1 MSLAE
6 DLLNSLPEDQ
16 PAVTSADPAIEP
28 HIVINADKTLTI
40 PEELKRILVQ
50 HEHNIETVT
59 FDCPRYWDDHDL
71 SQMSLRIV
79 FQRSDGHGEPHP
91 VENLRIDE
99 SNDRMIHF
107 DWTISENTTLVSG
120 NVKIT
125 VCAKLTNAEG
135 VSERE
140 WRTIPNQDLFV
151 NEGMDCSGDEIVERN
166 PDVIE
171 HILAELD
178 DLKNAA
184 PANPDSGQNAAVLEP
199 AEDDMPILYFGGPLA
214 QTKDDIIM
222 PFEYRSKTA
231 THKGYMKTK
240 AAGNSSMAFP
250 KKNQNVKFYKD
261 AACEEKLKISFKGW
275 PKTHKY
281 RVNANWIDITH
292 SRNIVTCRLW
302 ADTVRS
308 RPDFDQLP
316 ELLRTSPNL
325 GTIDGFPILVYADG
339 VYQGRYTLNIPK
351 DAYMANMDDELPEH
365 CILYAENYDSG
376 WFRAYANI
384 DGTDWS
390 DEVHDVVPDSIRT
403 RWNEVIGFVMNSSDD
418 EFRANL
424 HQYFDVTSNIDY
436 LCVGLASCDY
446 DGFGKNQQYLTYDG
460 QLWYANYYD
469 KDSTWLL
476 MYTGQGFL
484 SADYL
489 NFLREDGN
497 LLYGRLSNIFI
508 QEIQARWPVLRR
520 GPLSFE
526 NIVTRFEEFIRIC
539 PPHIVA
545 EDYAE
550 TTGGGAFTEI
560 PSKATNNIQQIR
572 AAVKARLA
580 FCDEFIA
587 NLEPFVPVPCTG
599 ITLDKTAL
607 TFDTLT
613 TQTLTATIMPEGCT
627 EAVVWESDNEEVAT
641 VKNGVVTP
649 VGNGSATITVR
660 CGEQS
665 ATCAITV
672 SGVMGNIMSGVTW
685 SLGSI
690 QDGGGIAASTNTVVT
705 SPFDISDYAGQSVIV
720 AYSDYTTY
728 HQRVAFYDNDGAYVG
743 GIDMEQALSNKDE
756 FRTVHKDAATMRI
769 MMTKKDGAT
778 VRLQTASETEDIGF
792 AALEK
797 IPGNL
802 NTSTGEIGAQKY
814 NDVVCYVPVVPGERY
829 IVKKAFGSGATYDA
843 DKRFVADAVV
853 RNVGCSLFECPEGVA
868 YLAVNGNN
876 AAMTVERIAA
886 KTTIGSSTLSGL

>member
-1 MSLAE
+1 MVKPNGYIQGH
-6 DLLNSLPEDQ
+6 DGLPLELVD
-16 PAVTSADPAIEP
+16 AVARQQ
-28 HIVINADKTLTI
+28 
-40 PEELKRILVQ
+40 LKGKLDAPSGVKPGEYLMVQ
-50 HEHNIETVT
+50 SIG
-59 FDCPRYWDDHDL
+59 P
-71 SQMSLRIV
+71 
-79 FQRSDGHGEPHP
+79 DGAVVLEG
-91 VENLRIDE
+91 
-99 SNDRMIHF
+99 
-107 DWTISENTTLVSG
+107 
-120 NVKIT
+120 
-125 VCAKLTNAEG
+125 AEG
-135 VSERE
+135 
-140 WRTIPNQDLFV
+140 PG
-151 NEGMDCSGDEIVERN
+151 EG
-166 PDVIE
+166 
-171 HILAELD
+171 
-178 DLKNAA
+178 
-184 PANPDSGQNAAVLEP
+184 SGQNVAQVEP
-199 AEDDMPILYFGGPLA
+199 MEDDIPILYFGGPLA
-214 QTKDDIIM
+214 QTKDDVVM

-325 GTIDGFPILVYADG
+325 GTIDGFPVLVYADG

-351 DAYMANMDDELPEH
+351 DAYMASMDDELPEH

-384 DGTDWS
+384 DGKDWS

-403 RWNEVIGFVMNSSDD
+403 RWNEVIGFVQNSSDD
-418 EFRANL
+418 EFLANL
-424 HQYFDVTSNIDY
+424 HQYFDVTSLVDY

-460 QLWYANYYD
+460 QRWYANYYD

-484 SADYL
+484 AADYL

-508 QEIQARWPVLRR
+508 PEIQARWPALRS

-526 NIVTRFEEFIRIC
+526 NIVSRFERFIRIC

-545 EDYAE
+545 EDYAT

-560 PSKATNNIQQIR
+560 PSKNTNNIQQIR

-580 FCDEFIA
+580 FCDDFIA
-587 NLEPFVPVPCTG
+587 NLEPFIPVPCTG

-607 TFDTLT
+607 TFDKLT

-672 SGVMGNIMSGVTW
+672 RGVTGNIMSGVTW

-690 QDGGGIAASTNTVVT
+690 EDDGTIGTSTNTIVT
-705 SPFDISDYAGQSVIV
+705 DMFDVSDYAGQPLYVE
-720 AYSDYTTY
+720 YSKYVTY
-728 HQRVAFYDNDGAYVG
+728 HQRTATYDSANTKLAVD
-743 GIDMEQALSNKDE
+743 LSQLLKLRNE
-756 FRTVHKDAATMRI
+756 FTTIRANAATMRV
-769 MMTKKDGAT
+769 MMTAEVGAT
-778 VRLQTASETEDIGF
+778 VALKTVATEDIGF
-792 AALEK
+792 SELEQT
-797 IPGNL
+797 PGNV
-802 NTSTGEIGAQKY
+802 NSDTGELGPQQY
-814 NDVVCYVPVVPGERY
+814 QGMTCYVPVTPGEEY
-829 IVKKAFGSGATYDA
+829 KVCEMFAAATYDA
-843 DKRFVADAVV
+843 DMKY
-853 RNVGCSLFECPEGVA
+853 VGNPKIRSDIGLFKCPEGVA
-868 YLAVNGNN
+868 FLGVTGNTSTR
-876 AAMTVERIAA
+876 TVERITA
-886 KTTIGSSTLSGL
+886 KTTVGSSTFSGL